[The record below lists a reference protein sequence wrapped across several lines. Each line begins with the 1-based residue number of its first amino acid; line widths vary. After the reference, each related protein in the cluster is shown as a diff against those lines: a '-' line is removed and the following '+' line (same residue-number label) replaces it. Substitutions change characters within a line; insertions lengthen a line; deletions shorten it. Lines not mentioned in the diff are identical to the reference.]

1 MMELVSTLFNIQNA
15 ATLAWIGG
23 FSGMAAFFM
32 REKKL
37 RYGMIW
43 TSVVWI
49 AYGFSLGEPGWPVMF
64 FHTWNIAINVY
75 MLKGI
80 YKQDR
85 LVKNETRNLMSSPV
99 AENLP
104 QVVEG

>member
-1 MMELVSTLFNIQNA
+1 MDSVHTVFNLQNA
-15 ATLAWIGG
+15 ATLAWVGG

-75 MLKGI
+75 MLRGI

-85 LVKNETRNLMSSPV
+85 LAKNEIRNQIPAPV
-99 AENLP
+99 AGNLS
-104 QVVEG
+104 QVADG